1 MKKVGPYYDVLEKL
15 KKWEADAPKIAIDEA
30 EKEGDEMIILNQD
43 DQLEKGIDNRGR
55 KIKPAYNKL
64 TIKIK
69 KLKGQPT
76 DRVTLHDE
84 GDFYKGM
91 HTERTGKGIYIDS
104 TDKKT
109 EKLVTKYGDDIFG
122 LNKQNLKEFID
133 SYLKPRMQERFKKAV
148 LG

>member
-1 MKKVGPYYDVLEKL
+1 MKKVGPYYDVLDRL
-15 KKWEADAPKIAIDEA
+15 NKWKVDAPKITLDEA

-43 DQLEKGIDNRGR
+43 DQLDLGIDNRGK
-55 KIKPAYNKL
+55 KIRPPYKKL
-64 TIKIK
+64 TIKLK

-84 GDFYKGM
+84 GDFYRGM

-104 TDKKT
+104 KDKKT
-109 EKLVTKYGDDIFG
+109 EKLVTKYGDQIFG
-122 LNKQNLKEFID
+122 LNRNNLKEFID